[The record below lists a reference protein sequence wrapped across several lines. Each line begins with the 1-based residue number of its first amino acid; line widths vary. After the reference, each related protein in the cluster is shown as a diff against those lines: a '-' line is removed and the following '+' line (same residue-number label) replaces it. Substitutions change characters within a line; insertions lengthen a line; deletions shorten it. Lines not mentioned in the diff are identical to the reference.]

1 MTRLWRDGDAMRS
14 LAELEAIAAPT
25 ADDLSEP
32 AVAGVWAVRLSQ
44 GREVRARLTTGEAVG
59 AVLAD
64 VRQWARA

>member
-25 ADDLSEP
+25 ADDRSEP
-32 AVAGVWAVRLSQ
+32 VVAGVWAVRRSQ
-44 GREVRARLTTGEAVG
+44 EREGMARVTTGESVG

-64 VRQWARA
+64 VRQWASV